1 VAVKGELAMTSSTT
15 TPQPVPEAPSRSRSR
30 WATRITAFTPLWVL
44 IVALVASPRFFPPMF
59 AKPPEILGIPLG
71 LVLDAIA
78 MVWMLIG
85 VVLIWDAR
93 SRLVEALVLFWFTI
107 PATLVVVFSPALI
120 LIMQN
125 LAV

>member
-1 VAVKGELAMTSSTT
+1 MTSSTT
-15 TPQPVPEAPSRSRSR
+15 SPQPMHEAPSKSRSR
-30 WATRITAFTPLWVL
+30 VPARITAFTPFWVL
-44 IVALVASPRFFPPMF
+44 IVATVASPTYFGPMF
-59 AKPPEILGIPLG
+59 AKPPDWLGIPLG
-71 LVLDAIA
+71 VVMDAIA

-85 VVLIWDAR
+85 VALIWDAR

>member
-1 VAVKGELAMTSSTT
+1 MTSSTPN
-15 TPQPVPEAPSRSRSR
+15 PQPMQEAPSKSRSR

-44 IVALVASPRFFPPMF
+44 IVASVASRTFSEPMF
-59 AKPPEILGIPLG
+59 SRPPDWLGIPLG
-71 LVLDAIA
+71 VVMDAIA

-85 VVLIWDAR
+85 AVLIWDAR
-93 SRLVEALVLFWFTI
+93 LRLVEALVLFWFTI
-107 PATLVVVFSPALI
+107 PATLVVVFSAALI

>member
-1 VAVKGELAMTSSTT
+1 MTSSTT
-15 TPQPVPEAPSRSRSR
+15 TPQPVHEAPSRSRSR

-44 IVALVASPRFFPPMF
+44 IVASVASPTFFDPMF
-59 AKPPEILGIPLG
+59 AKPPDWLGIPLG
-71 LVLDAIA
+71 VVIDAIA

-85 VVLIWDAR
+85 VVLVWDAR
-93 SRLVEALVLFWFTI
+93 SRVVEVLVLTLFTF
-107 PATLVVVFSPALI
+107 PATILVVFSPAVI

>member
-1 VAVKGELAMTSSTT
+1 MH
-15 TPQPVPEAPSRSRSR
+15 EAPSRSSPR

-44 IVALVASPRFFPPMF
+44 IVASLASPTFSQPMF

-71 LVLDAIA
+71 FVMNAVAI
-78 MVWMLIG
+78 MWMLIG

-107 PATLVVVFSPALI
+107 PATFLVVFSPALI

>member
-1 VAVKGELAMTSSTT
+1 MTSSIPTR
-15 TPQPVPEAPSRSRSR
+15 QPMQEAPSRSRAR

-44 IVALVASPRFFPPMF
+44 IVASVASPTFFGPMF
-59 AKPPEILGIPLG
+59 AKPPDWLGIPLG
-71 LVLDAIA
+71 VVMDAIA

-85 VVLIWDAR
+85 VALIWDAR